1 MIFPRELFDRIFFI
15 VTPSGKRH
23 GPSFIM
29 GLAEAQNAVT
39 FRTGVRSR
47 LESLG
52 EQAGLREIVAHIPV
66 SSFLGPYFQ
75 DDP

>member
-1 MIFPRELFDRIFFI
+1 
-15 VTPSGKRH
+15 
-23 GPSFIM
+23 M